1 MAEKVGLFE
10 AVQEQHHFTA
20 LAVEAQI
27 KADAQYA
34 ALLEAT
40 KVAVKEEQNIVGG
53 MPESVLHEMIDAARP
68 IRTDECIQGIP
79 VRSIQW
85 RT

>member
-1 MAEKVGLFE
+1 MAEKVGNVE
-10 AVQEQHHFTA
+10 PVQEEHQFTA
-20 LAVEAQI
+20 LAVQAQI

-40 KVAVKEEQNIVGG
+40 KAAVKEEQNIVGG
-53 MPESVLHEMIDAARP
+53 MPESVLHEMFDMARP
-68 IRTDECIQGIP
+68 IRKDECIQGIP

-85 RT
+85 CT